1 MTVLINLI
9 AYACQVL
16 AIVAVAGVTLNLL
29 RLRDPRYRLGLLQ
42 GVLATCLLLPW
53 LEPFVATEQG
63 SVSAW
68 TLSATAIGTGSA
80 VQHSSFDWGFWLLAI
95 LCAGA
100 IVRLGLVAIGLIR
113 LRSRRLSSR
122 QVHGAYNALAV
133 RVGVRAEYLAVS
145 DVSGPATYGWLK
157 PVVLLPER
165 FAGNEAIVCHEL
177 IHIRRRDW
185 LFVLIEQVIRSVFW
199 FHPAIWWLVD
209 QIQLAREQVVD
220 REAVRL
226 LGAREPYLEALLT
239 VASAQVGLDWMMS
252 PAFLRKRFLRSR
264 IHLLTTNGTES
275 RKRLL
280 SAAAGLAMLTAL
292 AVWTG
297 ARLMPLQAEAAP
309 VPSNSSTSTTSV
321 PPQSSTAKQDSPKSI
336 RVSGAKQEEKLTKKV
351 MPKYPVEAKKK
362 HVQGKV
368 FLDVTISK
376 EGRVESTRLVSGPP
390 LLVQSAVD
398 AVKQWEYKPTLLNG
412 QPVEVES
419 EVLVHYTLTK

>member
-1 MTVLINLI
+1 MSVLINCI

-16 AIVAVAGVTLNLL
+16 AIVAVAGVTLKMLK
-29 RLRDPRYRLGLLQ
+29 LRDPRYRLGLLQ

-53 LEPFVATEQG
+53 FEPFVATEQG

-68 TLSATAIGTGSA
+68 TLSATAVGTNSA
-80 VQHSSFDWGFWLLAI
+80 IQHSSFDWGFWLIAI

-113 LRSRRLSSR
+113 LRSRRLSGR
-122 QVHGAYNALAV
+122 PLRGVYEALAA
-133 RVGVRAEYLAVS
+133 RLGVRAEYLAVP
-145 DVSGPATYGWLK
+145 DIAGPATYGWVK
-157 PVVLLPER
+157 PVVLLPEQ

-185 LFVLIEQVIRSVFW
+185 LSVLVEQAIRSVFW

-220 REAVRL
+220 REVVRL
-226 LGAREPYLEALLT
+226 LGARESYLEALLA
-239 VASAQVGLDWMMS
+239 VASSQARMDWALS
-252 PAFLRKRFLRSR
+252 PAFLRKRFLHSR
-264 IHLLTTNGTES
+264 IHLLTRHGAES
-275 RKRLL
+275 RKRLV
-280 SAAAGLAMLTAL
+280 SSAAGLALLTAL
-292 AVWTG
+292 TVWTG

-309 VPSNSSTSTTSV
+309 APSDSPAAASAPPSN
-321 PPQSSTAKQDSPKSI
+321 TAKQDSSKPI
-336 RVSGAKQEEKLTKKV
+336 RVSGAKQEENLIKKV
-351 MPKYPVEAKKK
+351 MPKYPVEAKKN

-368 FLDVTISK
+368 FLDVIISK
-376 EGRVESTRLVSGPP
+376 EGRVESTRLISGPA

-412 QPVEVES
+412 EPVAIES
-419 EVLVHYTLTK
+419 EVLVHYTLSK